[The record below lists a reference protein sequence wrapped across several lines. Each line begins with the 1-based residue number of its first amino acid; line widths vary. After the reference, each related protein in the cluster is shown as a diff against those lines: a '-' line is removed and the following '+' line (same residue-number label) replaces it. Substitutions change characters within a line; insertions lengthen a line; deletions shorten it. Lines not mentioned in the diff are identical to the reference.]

1 MISCSTS
8 SKNCLILNL
17 CEYKEDVVG
26 ERKEKREV
34 GREEE
39 KMLSKSKDANHG
51 RRGGQKM
58 NKEERRDL
66 WIKEMKVK
74 RKETET
80 IIIE

>member
-17 CEYKEDVVG
+17 CECKEDVVG
-26 ERKEKREV
+26 ERKEKSEV

-51 RRGGQKM
+51 RKGRQKM

-66 WIKEMKVK
+66 WIKEMKVE
-74 RKETET
+74 RKKQKQLL
-80 IIIE
+80 

>member
-17 CEYKEDVVG
+17 YNEYKEDIVG
-26 ERKEKREV
+26 ERKEKSEV

-51 RRGGQKM
+51 RREKAENEQRGKKGFV
-58 NKEERRDL
+58 D
-66 WIKEMKVK
+66 
-74 RKETET
+74 
-80 IIIE
+80 

>member
-17 CEYKEDVVG
+17 CECKEDVVG
-26 ERKEKREV
+26 ERKEKSEV

-51 RRGGQKM
+51 RRGK
-58 NKEERRDL
+58 
-66 WIKEMKVK
+66 
-74 RKETET
+74 
-80 IIIE
+80 